1 MPALG
6 RLNNNEISLGST
18 SGIFESEP
26 EVNRPYPVIVATR
39 QTQTAIQIDIDW
51 YVDEQLHEVSG
62 AEASDL
68 LITGTAQSL
77 TPTVTPR

>member
-1 MPALG
+1 MATNG
-6 RLNNNEISLGST
+6 RQNLSSISLGTS
-18 SGIFESEP
+18 SGIFEAEP
-26 EVNRPYPVIVATR
+26 VINRPYPVIVSTS
-39 QTQTAIQIDIDW
+39 QTATQIEIDIDW
-51 YVDEQLHEVSG
+51 YVDGVLTMVSG